1 MDATDERH
9 KCVQRARSEEGKALM
24 RCRGSTV
31 ERSFA
36 DLKQHH
42 GFRRFSTFGK
52 AKARL
57 EFGLLVL
64 AYNLGRL
71 LSLLGTPTR
80 LINRIHRQFI
90 AWCAHA
96 WSKYAELALAA

>member
-42 GFRRFSTFGK
+42 GFRRFSMFGK
-52 AKARL
+52 AKS
-57 EFGLLVL
+57 GLC
-64 AYNLGRL
+64 
-71 LSLLGTPTR
+71 PEK
-80 LINRIHRQFI
+80 
-90 AWCAHA
+90 WCTG
-96 WSKYAELALAA
+96 